1 MNSSD
6 ITLLATALGS
16 VIFLVVL
23 IVSRIRLHPLL
34 ALIITS
40 IAVGLVTGM
49 PGDKLIKSIEAGAG
63 HTLGAVGLVVA
74 LGAMLGRIL
83 AAGGVTESIANLPM
97 ISHTPFWALTAI
109 RFSSDR
115 TAISSADA
123 NPPK

>member
-40 IAVGLVTGM
+40 IADGLVTGM
-49 PGDKLIKSIEAGAG
+49 PG
-63 HTLGAVGLVVA
+63 
-74 LGAMLGRIL
+74 
-83 AAGGVTESIANLPM
+83 
-97 ISHTPFWALTAI
+97 
-109 RFSSDR
+109 
-115 TAISSADA
+115 
-123 NPPK
+123 